1 MLTIIRLFGIRLNV
15 KIENDTSRLPLGL
28 ISEDRLET
36 IATIGT
42 HTL

>member
-1 MLTIIRLFGIRLNV
+1 MQAISRLFGSKLNA
-15 KIENDTSRLPLGL
+15 KIENETSRLPRGL